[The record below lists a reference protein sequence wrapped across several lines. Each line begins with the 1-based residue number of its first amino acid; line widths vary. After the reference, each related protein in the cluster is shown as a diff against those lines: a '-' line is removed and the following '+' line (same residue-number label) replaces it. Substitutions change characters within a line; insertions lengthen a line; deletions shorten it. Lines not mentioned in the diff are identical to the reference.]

1 MQTYIVVRDVVGAV
15 PYWATDESLPEARA
29 RFKRLTGKFPSS
41 KASIVA
47 FTGTFENLQG
57 LTVNDMGDISYH
69 KDLVKSVI
77 Q

>member
-1 MQTYIVVRDVVGAV
+1 MQTYVVVRDVVGFV
-15 PYWATDESLPEARA
+15 PYWTIDESLPLARA

-47 FTGTFENLQG
+47 FTGKFEHLNNLQ
-57 LTVNDMGDISYH
+57 VNDLGDVIYH
-69 KDLVKSVI
+69 KSLTKAVI